1 MEYGCIGEHLTHSFS
16 KEIHNALADYQYVL
30 KELSPDKLE
39 GFIKERDFK
48 AINVTIPYKKDVIPY
63 LDWISPEAES
73 INAVNTIVNKD
84 GKLYGYNTDFYGLK
98 SLVEKHNISLK
109 GKRVAVL
116 GSGGTSN
123 TACAVSENMGAASI
137 IKVSRSERK
146 GYITYEELYKD
157 YSDVQIIINTTPCGM
172 FPNTGESPV
181 DLSGFTELEAVF
193 DAVYNPLS
201 SKLVLD
207 ARKTGVTAV
216 GGLYMLVSQAAYAVE
231 KFIDTPVNS
240 NKIEK
245 IYRSLFKD
253 KMNIVLIGMPGCGK
267 STIGKALAQR
277 LSKKL
282 VDTDSLIVERCGK
295 SISDIFAD
303 EGETSFRQIEAEVI
317 EDVSKLNGQII
328 CTGGGAV
335 LNEKNMELLKSNGRL
350 FFIDR
355 PLDLLIATADRPL
368 SSNRADLE
376 RLYNQ
381 RLSLY
386 KKYAHVIV
394 DGSAAVKNVAEE
406 IEVDYNGY
414 SCD

>member
-1 MEYGCIGEHLTHSFS
+1 MEDEFTNL
-16 KEIHNALADYQYVL
+16 
-30 KELSPDKLE
+30 LE
-39 GFIKERDFK
+39 RF
-48 AINVTIPYKKDVIPY
+48 
-63 LDWISPEAES
+63 
-73 INAVNTIVNKD
+73 
-84 GKLYGYNTDFYGLK
+84 
-98 SLVEKHNISLK
+98 
-109 GKRVAVL
+109 
-116 GSGGTSN
+116 
-123 TACAVSENMGAASI
+123 
-137 IKVSRSERK
+137 
-146 GYITYEELYKD
+146 
-157 YSDVQIIINTTPCGM
+157 
-172 FPNTGESPV
+172 
-181 DLSGFTELEAVF
+181 
-193 DAVYNPLS
+193 
-201 SKLVLD
+201 
-207 ARKTGVTAV
+207 
-216 GGLYMLVSQAAYAVE
+216 
-231 KFIDTPVNS
+231 
-240 NKIEK
+240 
-245 IYRSLFKD
+245 
-253 KMNIVLIGMPGCGK
+253 
-267 STIGKALAQR
+267 
-277 LSKKL
+277 KKL

-335 LNEKNMELLKSNGRL
+335 LNEKNMELLESNGRL